1 MNILLSCVGRRSY
14 LVEYFK
20 SALVGEGIVVGT
32 NSEAFTSGMSA
43 CDKSYVVPA
52 VNDEDYIP
60 TLLDIA
66 KKENIKMIISL
77 FDIDLPFLAKSK
89 KLFQDEGIEI
99 IVSSEKVIE
108 IANDKYLTY
117 QFLKEN
123 NFHTPKTF
131 INLTEVLDLINKS
144 NLSFPLFIKPR
155 FGMGS
160 IGVYKADNIEEL
172 NFFYKYVQ
180 KQITN
185 SYLSKL
191 SSKDLNSMVLI
202 QEAIIGQEFGID
214 ILNDLNGNFLINIS
228 KEKVAMRSGETDISV
243 VIKNTELDD
252 LSEKLSSDL
261 KHIGNLDIDVLFDG
275 KNYYILEL
283 NPRFGGGFPF
293 SYMAGANFP
302 KMLIDLV
309 NKDVLNLPKIKIGT
323 KCLKKI
329 VPIIYKDTLVNK

>member
-20 SALVGEGIVVGT
+20 SALAGEGIVVGT

-43 CDKSYVVPA
+43 CDKSYIVPF
-52 VNDEDYIP
+52 VNDKSYIP
-60 TLLDIA
+60 TLLNIA
-66 KKENIKMIISL
+66 KKENIKMVVSL
-77 FDIDLPFLAKSK
+77 FDIDLPFLSKAK
-89 KLFQDEGIEI
+89 KLFEDEGIKI
-99 IVSSEKVIE
+99 IISSEKVIE

-117 QFLKEN
+117 NFLKEKD
-123 NFHTPKTF
+123 FLVPKTF
-131 INLTEVLDLINKS
+131 INLKEVLESIDKN
-144 NLSFPLFIKPR
+144 NLDFPLFIKPR

-160 IGVYKADNIEEL
+160 IGVYKVDNIEEL

-191 SSKDLNSMVLI
+191 SSNDLNSMVLI
-202 QEAIIGQEFGID
+202 QEAIIGKEFGID
-214 ILNDLNGNFLINIS
+214 ILNDLEGKFLINVS
-228 KEKVAMRSGETDISV
+228 KEKVAMRSGETDVSV
-243 VIKNTELDD
+243 VIQNIELN
-252 LSEKLSSDL
+252 KLSKKLSKDL
-261 KHIGNLDIDVLFDG
+261 KHVGNLDIDVLFDG

-293 SYMAGANFP
+293 SYLAGADFP
-302 KMLIDLV
+302 KILINLV
-309 NKDVLNLPKIKIGT
+309 NKKEITLPDIKIGT

-329 VPIIYKDTLVNK
+329 EPIIYKSTLI